1 MPIIWNLLLL
11 FLNIMS
17 HWKFLKLLVPPVI
30 YKQYFDIADDL
41 LIVFA

>member
-1 MPIIWNLLLL
+1 MPIIWSPLLL

-17 HWKFLKLLVPPVI
+17 YQRFLKLFVPSVI